1 MKLSKDE
8 LKDLLNERMEWHLDN
23 AEFLRSQGFSGIKND
38 DLYERYE
45 ALLNNLE
52 DGTLEIEGYERVE
65 WTRFDPKDPK
75 TFPPKGDFLG
85 YFDHGGINDF
95 QHVCIRD
102 DEDTDEAFATQAIFP
117 HLTHW
122 RPLPPPPT
130 ETEEA

>member
-1 MKLSKDE
+1 MKIKIKKL
-8 LKDLLNERMEWHLDN
+8 HPN
-23 AEFLRSQGFSGIKND
+23 AVIP
-38 DLYERYE
+38 RY
-45 ALLNNLE
+45 
-52 DGTLEIEGYERVE
+52 
-65 WTRFDPKDPK
+65 

-122 RPLPPPPT
+122 RPLPPPPV
-130 ETEEA
+130 EKEVKE